1 MASSSRSRL
10 LGSVVVALVI
20 IVVVE
25 LDPDLAWLLVSI
37 HKVEKGTGP
46 LT

>member
-1 MASSSRSRL
+1 L

-20 IVVVE
+20 VE
-25 LDPDLAWLLVSI
+25 LDPDLAWLLVRI
-37 HKVEKGTGP
+37 REVEKGAGP

>member
-20 IVVVE
+20 VE
-25 LDPDLAWLLVSI
+25 LDPDLAWLLVRI
-37 HKVEKGTGP
+37 REVEKGAGP

>member
-10 LGSVVVALVI
+10 LGSVVVALII

-25 LDPDLAWLLVSI
+25 LDPDLAWLLVRI
-37 HKVEKGTGP
+37 RKVEKGAGP